1 VLWCAHRHEYCIL
14 CLRYFIHSCC
24 EILAVTTEEQILF
37 REKVA
42 GLNDFNEAFELVKSV
57 VLQKFKMHRAG
68 LSLILQMMPSNL
80 GAYHILG
87 SNVIVMNSYLLAA
100 VKKIASS
107 ENEYNSY
114 VFMVLAHEYLH
125 SLGIV
130 NENAVRQMTFELCS
144 WMLGNDHAAT
154 MMAKED
160 PSSLYPQL
168 RSLMQ
173 TQFSQD
179 FQLVGNFDK
188 TNQTYIQ

>member
-1 VLWCAHRHEYCIL
+1 MLYTIV
-14 CLRYFIHSCC
+14 SPNS
-24 EILAVTTEEQILF
+24 AVQPTDQQIQF
-37 REKVA
+37 GEKISH
-42 GLNDFNEAFELVKSV
+42 LKDFNEAFELVKSV
-57 VLQKFKMHRAG
+57 VMQKFKMHRAG

-107 ENEYNSY
+107 DNEYNSY

-144 WMLGNDHAAT
+144 WMLGTDHAAT
-154 MMAKED
+154 KMAKED